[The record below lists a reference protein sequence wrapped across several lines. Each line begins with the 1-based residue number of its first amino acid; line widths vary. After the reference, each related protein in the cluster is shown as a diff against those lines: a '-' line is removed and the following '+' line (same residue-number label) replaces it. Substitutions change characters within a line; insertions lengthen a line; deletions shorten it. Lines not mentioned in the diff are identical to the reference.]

1 MKQFFK
7 FMFASCLGVFL
18 STVLVIILLFA
29 IGTSIISSSTKSVP
43 KIEENSVLVIK
54 LDKPIY
60 DREVSDFSAL
70 FTQSQEDIDI
80 SASIGLTEF
89 ISVINKAKTDPK
101 IKAIMLDLSYLQ
113 ANGWATVQEMRDAL
127 VDFKTSKKKIYAF
140 SDSYSQNAYYLATV
154 ADQISLNPVGNLQL
168 TGLGGQVMFVKDLLN
183 KFEIDVELI
192 RPANND
198 YKSAGEMFVN
208 SKMSEANR
216 TQVKAY
222 IGSIWEYI
230 ANDMSQS
237 RKIDIATFNNNV
249 SNLETF
255 IAADALKNKYVDNL
269 TFRTDLQDKIKKD
282 LKLEKVNWVQY
293 KKYRSSIV
301 DIMPKGKDQIAVI
314 YAFGDVGQGKGGDL
328 SIGSET
334 IVREL
339 KRATDNSRVKA
350 IVLRINS
357 GGGDAIASEQMTN
370 EVIKANKIKP
380 VIVSMGD
387 VAASAGYE
395 IACGATKI
403 VANPTT
409 ITGSIGVFGV
419 VPNFGKAL
427 KKSIGIGFDTIQTN
441 KNSIFLSAVSPM
453 SSDTRIVM
461 QRSID
466 EFYKNFVNRV
476 ATGRNK
482 TEQYIDS
489 VAKGRVWSGKD
500 AKALG
505 LIDEFGGL
513 NKAIEIAA
521 KEAKIKDY
529 GIIPLPRTKDI
540 TEQIFSAMGQEA
552 ELKLFAKN
560 LGKPYSFFL
569 ELKSISDMKGVQA
582 RIPYIISFE

>member
-18 STVLVIILLFA
+18 STILIIVLLFV
-29 IGTSIISSSTKSVP
+29 IGTSIIASSTKSVP
-43 KIEENSVLVIK
+43 TINDNSVLVIK

-60 DREVSDFSAL
+60 DREVSDFSSLLMADKD
-70 FTQSQEDIDI
+70 DIDI
-80 SASIGLTEF
+80 SSSIGLTEF
-89 ISVINKAKTDPK
+89 IAVVNKAKADPK
-101 IKAIMLDLSYLQ
+101 IKAIMLDLSLIQ

-127 VDFKTSKKKIYAF
+127 VGFKESKKKIYAF
-140 SDSYSQNAYYLATV
+140 SDSYTQNAYYLATV
-154 ADQISLNPVGNLQL
+154 ADEIALNPVGHVQL

-183 KFEIDVELI
+183 KFDIDVELL

-198 YKSAGEMFVN
+198 FKSAGEMFVN
-208 SKMSEANR
+208 NNMSEASR
-216 TQVKAY
+216 TQIKAY
-222 IGSIWEYI
+222 ISSIWGYI
-230 ANDMSQS
+230 SNNISES
-237 RKIDIATFNNNV
+237 RKIDISTLNKNV

-255 IAADALKNKYVDNL
+255 MAEDALKNKYVDNL
-269 TFRTDLQDKIKKD
+269 TFRTDIQEKIKKD
-282 LKLEKVNWVQY
+282 LKLKKVNWVQY
-293 KKYRSSIV
+293 RKYRSSIV

-314 YAFGDVGQGKGGDL
+314 YAYGDVGQGKSGDL

-339 KRATDNSRVKA
+339 RRAVENSRIKA

-395 IACGATKI
+395 MASGASKI
-403 VANPTT
+403 VANPVT

-427 KKSIGIGFDTIQTN
+427 KKSIGIGFDTVQTH
-441 KNSIFLSAVSPM
+441 KNSVFLSAVTPM
-453 SSDTRIVM
+453 SGDTRKIM
-461 QRSID
+461 QKSID
-466 EFYKNFVNRV
+466 GFYDNFINRV
-476 ATGRNK
+476 AEGRNK
-482 TEQYIDS
+482 SYQYIDS
-489 VAKGRVWSGKD
+489 IAKGRVWVGKE
-500 AKALG
+500 AKELG
-505 LIDEFGGL
+505 LVDEFGGL
-513 NKAIEIAA
+513 YKSIEIAA

-529 GIIPLPRTKDI
+529 GIIALPKTKDI
-540 TEQIFSAMGQEA
+540 AEQIISVIGQEA
-552 ELKLFAKN
+552 EMKLFTKE

-569 ELKSISDMKGVQA
+569 ELKSISEMEGVQA
-582 RIPYIISFE
+582 RIPYLISF